1 MNINRKSAEK
11 IIGIS
16 LIIWGFIVLYFYI
29 ITMKRIFEITN
40 LSWEEISLFKITK
53 NYHFQ
58 FIIAILN
65 LASGILLIL
74 SKRIGWIGSIV
85 TAIVNGLGL
94 IIFLWIFFN
103 NDESID
109 NEITNTELLIFSSIT
124 ILFLTFGLVLMNK
137 VFRNEYQ
144 PTKKTWLIMTL
155 IIVALC
161 ADKILIN

>member
-16 LIIWGFIVLYFYI
+16 LVIWSFIVLYYNIITFKYI
-29 ITMKRIFEITN
+29 IEITN

-74 SKRIGWIGSIV
+74 SKRIGWMGSV
-85 TAIVNGLGL
+85 VMSIVNGLGF
-94 IIFLWIFFN
+94 IIFLWPLN
-103 NDESID
+103 TDESIH
-109 NEITNTELLIFSSIT
+109 NEMTNSELLMFSSII
-124 ILFLTFGLVLMNK
+124 ILFFIFGLVLLNK
-137 VFRNEYQ
+137 VFRKKYQ
-144 PTKKTWLIMTL
+144 PTKNTWVIITL
-155 IIVALC
+155 IIIILC